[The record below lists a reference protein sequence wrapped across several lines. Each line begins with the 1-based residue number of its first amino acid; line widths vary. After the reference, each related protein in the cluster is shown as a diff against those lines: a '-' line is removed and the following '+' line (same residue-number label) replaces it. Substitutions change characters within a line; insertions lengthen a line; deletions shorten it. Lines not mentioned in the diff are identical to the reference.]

1 MIFTHPEFTTGIT
14 GYPLGR
20 LFSSTLNDR
29 TCNCARKNKLYE
41 SAGIDCDREVH
52 NKHQR
57 PTRPGVLTH
66 FAMGQLQRSYRY
78 WVSVSFNSLFKVLF
92 NFPSQYLF
100 AIGHVSEYL
109 ALDGTYHPL
118 RAVLP
123 NSSTQPSVSRTH
135 PLTYGYRTI
144 TFFGTA
150 FQSQISPLFQ
160 SMHNTVDSLHC

>member
-1 MIFTHPEFTTGIT
+1 MTVKFMLSTNKSLNLEFWHI
-14 GYPLGR
+14 
-20 LFSSTLNDR
+20 S
-29 TCNCARKNKLYE
+29 
-41 SAGIDCDREVH
+41 
-52 NKHQR
+52 Q
-57 PTRPGVLTH
+57 
-66 FAMGQLQRSYRY
+66 MGQIQRSFQY

-123 NSSTQPSVSRTH
+123 NSSTQPSTSSTH
-135 PLTYGYRTI
+135 PLTYGYRSI
-144 TFFGTA
+144 TFFGMA

-160 SMHNTVDSLHC
+160 SMHNAVDSLHCKPVIKRTCFSVGYSSFARR